1 MGEFNQNNAVLRFCI
16 DSFDSKTITGRVV
29 SRRLTVPVAFN
40 DFVSLALQ
48 LDKTFTRQNFPQ
60 AFQSARTFLRI
71 DSPEDYIAAE
81 PSLGLTEEC
90 ISAQRGDI
98 LTFDITV
105 TSRRN
110 SSWQG
115 IVTWVDTGEQ
125 QEFPSAMGFLRML
138 EQKLQ
143 TCSR

>member
-1 MGEFNQNNAVLRFCI
+1 MTEFNQNNSILRFCI
-16 DSFDSKTITGRVV
+16 DAVDEKNITGRVV
-29 SRRLTVPVAFN
+29 SRRLTAPVPFN

-48 LDKTFTRQNFPQ
+48 LDKTFDRQNFPQ

-71 DSPEDYIAAE
+71 EANEDYIAAE
-81 PSLGLTEEC
+81 PSLGLTQEN
-90 ISAQRGDI
+90 IAAQRGAL
-98 LTFDITV
+98 LTFDIKV

-115 IVTWVDTGEQ
+115 TVTWIDTGEC

-143 TCSR
+143 PLYR